1 MHLHSV
7 SKKSFRHAVCG
18 FSNFKKFEK
27 PVLLNVQE
35 VLTPCTHSPLLS
47 RQTLVMTIGLSKQ
60 QQIFCKCPKNA
71 VIASQCAHWRG
82 NPFPFTRVVFTE
94 TLRKS
99 QRLGC
104 GLPRRFA
111 PRNDS
116 AGRNPVI
123 KIHMFIKT
131 DSYIFHYTSLCQES
145 QEQPQSPPG
154 WRLTGFAEIQQ
165 KRGKIMKTPHRMQEG
180 KTKRGDREQ
189 WTGRASGTAVEVYLS
204 HGHLYLFFLSAL

>member
-1 MHLHSV
+1 MQKLFTFSTVLSTGLFFFVAIPFSRYSHLFPIPGLKFFRGADSKSV
-7 SKKSFRHAVCG
+7 YITQFSTSFSQEDGAKIANAGCICTACRKDFFDTLCA
-18 FSNFKKFEK
+18 
-27 PVLLNVQE
+27 VLLNVQE

-123 KIHMFIKT
+123 KIHMLIKA
-131 DSYIFHYTSLCQES
+131 DSYNSCL
-145 QEQPQSPPG
+145 
-154 WRLTGFAEIQQ
+154 
-165 KRGKIMKTPHRMQEG
+165 
-180 KTKRGDREQ
+180 
-189 WTGRASGTAVEVYLS
+189 
-204 HGHLYLFFLSAL
+204 